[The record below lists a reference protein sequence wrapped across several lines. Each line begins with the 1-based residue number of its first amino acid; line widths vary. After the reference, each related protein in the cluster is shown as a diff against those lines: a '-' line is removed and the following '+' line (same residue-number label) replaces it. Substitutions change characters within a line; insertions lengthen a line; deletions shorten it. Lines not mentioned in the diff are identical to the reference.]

1 MSVLNWFIDNLFTQ
15 TSVIIGLITVVGLI
29 ASKKSISEIIQGFI
43 KTLVGYSIFGLGIG
57 CFVGVMNY
65 FQEML
70 AVVFNVPA
78 VTLSTEFT
86 NSYGYLYGPVIVSG
100 FLFHLLLERFVVP
113 QKYRFVY
120 MGGGHFLLREAMLTT
135 GIAAIVFGVK
145 NAGVVILFGTILS
158 GIHYSFQPA
167 YVHRFTKELRG
178 DDLCGY
184 GHQSSIAV
192 FVTCL
197 LAKKLGKAEKST
209 EEVVFPK
216 GVSFLRDMSCAIT
229 IVQVILLVGIGLLC
243 GGETV
248 QKIAGIST
256 DPYVWLVLQ
265 AITFAG
271 GFMAFTY
278 GLRTMMSELIP
289 SFSGIAD
296 KIIPGARPALDVPTV
311 FPFGSNAVIFG
322 STISIAVFLLWMV
335 LFNILGWGAV
345 FPMIPSLFMSGAG
358 AAVFGNKFGGI
369 KGACIGGVVV
379 ATMIAFGMLFA
390 TSVGSSLTSIEY
402 MVGLGAEP
410 DDFMLLWPLYY
421 LLGKLFFGRG

>member
-1 MSVLNWFIDNLFTQ
+1 M
-15 TSVIIGLITVVGLI
+15 
-29 ASKKSISEIIQGFI
+29 
-43 KTLVGYSIFGLGIG
+43 
-57 CFVGVMNY
+57 
-65 FQEML
+65 
-70 AVVFNVPA
+70 
-78 VTLSTEFT
+78 
-86 NSYGYLYGPVIVSG
+86 
-100 FLFHLLLERFVVP
+100 
-113 QKYRFVY
+113 
-120 MGGGHFLLREAMLTT
+120 
-135 GIAAIVFGVK
+135 
-145 NAGVVILFGTILS
+145 
-158 GIHYSFQPA
+158 
-167 YVHRFTKELRG
+167 
-178 DDLCGY
+178 
-184 GHQSSIAV
+184 
-192 FVTCL
+192 
-197 LAKKLGKAEKST
+197 AKKLGKAEKST